1 MKPVG
6 MLYASWNLMEQLTKE
21 FYNVA
26 FFVGIRKNAKTY
38 QKAPTK
44 IYTLVFQQHKPSKT
58 PFVGTVELRNEK
70 QPPP

>member
-26 FFVGIRKNAKTY
+26 FFVGIR
-38 QKAPTK
+38 
-44 IYTLVFQQHKPSKT
+44 
-58 PFVGTVELRNEK
+58 
-70 QPPP
+70 